1 MKPMNRIL
9 TTAILA
15 LATTQAQAAAEP
27 GRYRIDPAHTSI
39 LFTVG
44 HLNTSRLVGRFNRF
58 EGEFVLQ
65 PGQGRIDIRIDTDSV
80 DTNHKKRDKHLRSP
94 DFFNA
99 RQFPQMHFVSH
110 QVRFDQNGEPVAAE
124 GSLSLHGQKRPVSL
138 KISPVG
144 AGKDPWGGY
153 RAGYTAT
160 TTIKRSDFGMNYM
173 LGGIGDEVVITLEV
187 EGIKQ

>member
-1 MKPMNRIL
+1 MKPLTRIL
-9 TTAILA
+9 ATATLA
-15 LATTQAQAAAEP
+15 LAASQTQAAAEP
-27 GRYRIDPAHTSI
+27 GHYRIDPAHTSI

-65 PGQGRIDIRIDTDSV
+65 AGQGKIDIRIDTASV
-80 DTNHKKRDKHLRSP
+80 DTNHQKRDKHLRSP

-99 RQFPQMHFVSH
+99 RQFPQMRFVS
-110 QVRFDQNGEPVAAE
+110 QQIRFNQNGEPVAAE
-124 GSLSLHGQKRPVSL
+124 GRLSLHGKQRPVSL
-138 KISPVG
+138 KITPVG

-160 TTIKRSDFGMNYM
+160 TTIKRSDFGMDYM
-173 LGGIGDEVVITLEV
+173 LGGIGDEIAITLEV

>member
-1 MKPMNRIL
+1 MKPLTRIL
-9 TTAILA
+9 ATATLA
-15 LATTQAQAAAEP
+15 LAASQTQAAAEP
-27 GRYRIDPAHTSI
+27 GHYRIDPAHTSI

-65 PGQGRIDIRIDTDSV
+65 PGQGRIDIRIDTASV
-80 DTNHKKRDKHLRSP
+80 DTNHQKRDKHLRSP

-99 RQFPQMHFVSH
+99 RQFPQMRFVS
-110 QVRFDQNGEPVAAE
+110 QQIRFNQNGEPVAAE
-124 GSLSLHGQKRPVSL
+124 GRLSLHGKQRPVSL
-138 KISPVG
+138 KITPVG

-160 TTIKRSDFGMNYM
+160 TTIKRSDFGMDYM
-173 LGGIGDEVVITLEV
+173 LGGIGDEIAITLEV